1 MNTSPSVSPEEDRLA
16 SRLEGHVRALAEG
29 IGERH
34 LFLSDSLDASLNYLS
49 QEFRQFPCRT
59 WVQEYDVRGK
69 RVANL
74 EATFEGTTPG
84 ESLVVGAHYDSVPGS
99 PGADD
104 NASGVAALIEIAR
117 WLSGGKSARTV
128 KLVAFVN
135 EEPPFFRYRYMGS
148 RVYAREARA
157 RGEKIRGMLSLET
170 IGYYTDARGSQKYP
184 FPFSFFYPDRGN
196 FIGFVSN
203 IRSRNLVRNVVKAFR
218 RHTRFPCEWVAAPGW
233 IMGIGWSDH
242 WSFWREGYSAVM
254 VTDTALFRYP
264 HYHAR
269 SDTPEKL
276 NYPATARVVDGLMKA
291 TTDLAENRI

>member
-1 MNTSPSVSPEEDRLA
+1 MNTLPLVPPEKESLA

-34 LFLSDSLDASLNYLS
+34 IFLSGSLDASLDYIS
-49 QEFRQFPCRT
+49 QEFGRFPCRT
-59 WVQEYDVRGK
+59 SVQEYDVQGK

-74 EATFEGTTPG
+74 EASFEGTTPG
-84 ESLVVGAHYDSVPGS
+84 ESLVVGAHYDSVYGS
-99 PGADD
+99 PGAND

-117 WLSGGKSARTV
+117 WISEGKPARTV

-135 EEPPFFRYRYMGS
+135 EEPPFFRDRYMGS

-157 RGEKIRGMLSLET
+157 SGEKIRGMLSLET
-170 IGYYTDARGSQKYP
+170 IGYYTDSPGSQKYP
-184 FPFSFFYPDRGN
+184 FPFKFFYPDRGN

-203 IRSRNLVRNVVKAFR
+203 IRSRNLARKVVRAFR
-218 RHTRFPCEWVAAPGW
+218 HHAQFPSEWVAAPGW

-242 WSFWREGYSAVM
+242 WAFWREGYPAVM

-276 NYPATARVVDGLMKA
+276 NYPATARVVAGLMKA
-291 TTDLAENRI
+291 TIDLAEN